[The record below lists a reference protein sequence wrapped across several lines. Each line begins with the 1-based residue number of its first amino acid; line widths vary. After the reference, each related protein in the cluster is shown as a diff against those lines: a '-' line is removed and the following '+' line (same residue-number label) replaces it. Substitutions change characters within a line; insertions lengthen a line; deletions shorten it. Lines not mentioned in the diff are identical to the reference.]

1 MSCTRTTI
9 LARMRGSHDQTRRL
23 LSEHAEG
30 RLRGLTRW
38 RVSRHLARCEPC
50 RALYRSLLA
59 TLSDLHRLRATH
71 PELTDDVLERIERP
85 RPQQR
90 SRPPGS

>member
-1 MSCTRTTI
+1 MIRTRTTI
-9 LARMRGSHDQTRRL
+9 LDRMRGSHDHTRRL

-30 RLRGLTRW
+30 QLRGLTRW

-59 TLSDLHRLRATH
+59 TLSDLHRLRATD
-71 PELTDDVLERIERP
+71 PERTSELTDDVLERI
-85 RPQQR
+85 
-90 SRPPGS
+90 